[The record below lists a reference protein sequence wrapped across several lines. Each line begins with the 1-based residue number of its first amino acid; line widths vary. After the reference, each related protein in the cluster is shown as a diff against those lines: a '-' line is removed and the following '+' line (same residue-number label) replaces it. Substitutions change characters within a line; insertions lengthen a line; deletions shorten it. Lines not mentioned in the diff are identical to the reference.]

1 MIRRLALV
9 AAVALVAAQ
18 QAAAHAVPLGSSPA
32 DGARLARAPA
42 AVTVT
47 FDGSIRP
54 TSRIAAVDARGRSV
68 AAGRPRVGSGH
79 RLVIPLRP
87 GLGRGDYTARW
98 SVVSDDGHEEEG
110 LVVFAVGA
118 GSAPPVAALTVRGAV
133 AWQRI
138 VMRTLFLLG
147 ALGAAG
153 SACFAGLV
161 LRPLGLEADLVRRE
175 AGLLF
180 TFFLLAFC
188 GADALAHTTGAAGT
202 RFDQAV
208 TVAAVAA
215 GIGAAAAA
223 LMPLDRRLSAVAAL
237 AAAVVLVCPAV
248 AGHAFDA
255 DQPLPIAPIA
265 DLLHLAGAAVWAG
278 GTVSLLAVLGR
289 ISAQSRRAA
298 VVRFGTIAGTAVGLL
313 AVAGVT
319 RAVTELDS
327 VSQLWSTG
335 YGRVLL
341 VKSALLAAAA
351 ALAWVNRSALAD
363 GLSRGRRALVLEVA
377 ALAAILVAVGVLTD
391 LRPGRRA
398 SPGPARTGRGL
409 LGVRPVG
416 GLDRALTAGA
426 RSPLDGLEEAGSVL
440 ERRQSG
446 HGIAS

>member
-1 MIRRLALV
+1 
-9 AAVALVAAQ
+9 
-18 QAAAHAVPLGSSPA
+18 
-32 DGARLARAPA
+32 
-42 AVTVT
+42 
-47 FDGSIRP
+47 
-54 TSRIAAVDARGRSV
+54 
-68 AAGRPRVGSGH
+68 
-79 RLVIPLRP
+79 
-87 GLGRGDYTARW
+87 
-98 SVVSDDGHEEEG
+98 
-110 LVVFAVGA
+110 
-118 GSAPPVAALTVRGAV
+118 
-133 AWQRI
+133 
-138 VMRTLFLLG
+138 MRTLFLLG

-202 RFDQAV
+202 RFDRAV

-223 LMPLDRRLSAVAAL
+223 LMPLDRRLSGRRGARGGGRPRLSGRGRARL
-237 AAAVVLVCPAV
+237 RRRSAAADRPDRGSA
-248 AGHAFDA
+248 
-255 DQPLPIAPIA
+255 APRR
-265 DLLHLAGAAVWAG
+265 G
-278 GTVSLLAVLGR
+278 GRMGGRHRVLLAVLGR
-289 ISAQSRRAA
+289 ISALSRRAA
-298 VVRFGTIAGTAVGLL
+298 VSRFGTIAGTAVGLL

-319 RAVTELDS
+319 RAVTGLDS

-377 ALAAILVAVGVLTD
+377 ALAAILVAVGVLTE

-398 SPGPARTGRGL
+398 ARARRLSAGL

-416 GLDRALTAGA
+416 GVERILAAGA
-426 RSPLDGLEEAGSVL
+426 RSPLDGLEEAG
-440 ERRQSG
+440 
-446 HGIAS
+446 ASSNAASPATDAARPRGRAGVGGRDRPGGTDEPPSANDRSLAAARCRP